1 MRRNCYPLLILVVYC
16 VSLHKAQSTFPWD
29 IRNCGHNEISF
40 NPEKSVYLDAK
51 IPFLPLKFDSFQHC
65 IAVLD
70 EDKGEFR
77 NYEMKA
83 EILSLESTE
92 GTNSGN
98 NGIIFNY
105 MDAANYDFVYL
116 QYVQL

>member
-1 MRRNCYPLLILVVYC
+1 MKRNSYLLFTLFVNCIC
-16 VSLHKAQSTFPWD
+16 LHKAQSTFQWD
-29 IRNCGHNEISF
+29 IRNCGHNEITF
-40 NPEKSVYLDAK
+40 DPEKSVYLDAK
-51 IPFLPLKFDSFQHC
+51 IPFLPLKIDSFQHC